1 MSISIENFHFTGKK
15 SIMIYKYNNS
25 LEVKGSNRLKI
36 KKRKSI
42 GLGILV
48 IVLSIVGFWIFSQRG
63 GERDYTTEIEKWDN
77 LYSGKNIKF
86 YYIDSSIS
94 EIATLKNK
102 YKVETLID
110 ENTSEIIKCT
120 HVNKWLS
127 EKGESSLTDMDTNKD
142 AEELLSILTAE
153 KKISQKDYNTILQEL
168 LSSVGINVRVGE
180 YRLNGNYSVLEVWDS
195 KFNKWIMFD
204 TATGGYFKKG
214 DEPLSAIQML
224 REDLSQLKVGGDE
237 DRTLEKKSIKILDKY
252 LGTYSIRIDNSK
264 YEGSIINSYITYIKD
279 IKDAQLETSKGYI
292 QPTIFVDNDSLFN
305 ISPYEEYVNDK
316 SDEIPTIIFAK
327 KNIKDDKDDYI
338 KFTLGA
344 FMNSIMSEEFY
355 VRVNQGEFIK
365 VDTYYN
371 LSIEKGV
378 TTIEI
383 SLDGINPL
391 RQVVIKK

>member
-1 MSISIENFHFTGKK
+1 
-15 SIMIYKYNNS
+15 MIYKYNNR

-48 IVLSIVGFWIFSQRG
+48 IVLSIVGFWIFSQRD
-63 GERDYTTEIEKWDN
+63 GERDYTTKIEKWDN

-94 EIATLKNK
+94 EIATLKSK
-102 YKVETLID
+102 YKVETLTD

-127 EKGESSLTDMDTNKD
+127 EKGEPSLTDMDTNKD

-168 LSSVGINVRVGE
+168 LSSIGINVRVGE
-180 YRLNGNYSVLEVWDS
+180 YRLNGNYSVLEIWDS

-204 TATGGYFKKG
+204 TVTGGYFKKG

-237 DRTLEKKSIKILDKY
+237 DRALEKKSIKILDKY
-252 LGTYSIRIDNSK
+252 LGSYSIRIDNSK

-292 QPTIFVDNDSLFN
+292 PPTIFVDNDSLFN

-327 KNIKDDKDDYI
+327 KNIKDDEGDYI